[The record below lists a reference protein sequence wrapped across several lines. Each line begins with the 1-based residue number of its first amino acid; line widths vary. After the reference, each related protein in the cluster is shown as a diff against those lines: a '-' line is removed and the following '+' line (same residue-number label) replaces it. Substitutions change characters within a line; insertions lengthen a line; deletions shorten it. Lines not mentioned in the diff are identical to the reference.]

1 MKSNKI
7 FSNVFTAI
15 DIGTTKICVLIGT
28 NSPDGNLELLGIGQ
42 YPSYGLKKGVVVNI
56 AKTVESISKALAQAE
71 QMAGCKVEYAT
82 VGISGGHIKSF
93 NSTGVVAI
101 KNSDVKQEDIDRVI
115 EAAKAV
121 PIPKDQE
128 ILHVLTQYFK
138 VDGQDRILDSIGMN
152 GVRLEAQVHII
163 TGAISSAQNII
174 KSCEMAGIKVSDIV
188 LEQIA
193 SADAV
198 LSKSEK
204 ELGVGILD
212 IGGGTSDFAIYK
224 DGRIIHSKV
233 VPIAGNHFTNDLA
246 VGLGIPIGEAEELKK
261 KYGFVW
267 EEKYLELDKDKIEI
281 RLGYQNKT
289 KKIETFST
297 FEILQPRAEEIFDFI
312 CDELVKFNLKAF
324 MPSGLVLT
332 GGGSML
338 LGMAD
343 LAEKRFGLPVRIGY
357 PDKIQDDLGL
367 IQNSV
372 PEELKNPI
380 YSTGYGLL
388 VYAGGHNDLDFSAS
402 QNEPAFK
409 KVFKKMKSWIYDF
422 I

>member
-1 MKSNKI
+1 MIKKTY
-7 FSNVFTAI
+7 SNVFTAI
-15 DIGTTKICVLIGT
+15 DIGTTKICVLVGT
-28 NSPDGNLELLGIGQ
+28 NSPEGNLELIGVGQ
-42 YPSYGLKKGVVVNI
+42 SPSFGLKKGVVVNI
-56 AKTVESISKALAQAE
+56 AKTVDSISRALQDAE
-71 QMAGCKVEYAT
+71 NKTGIKIEYAT
-82 VGISGGHIKSF
+82 VGISGGHIKSL

-101 KNSDVKQEDIDRVI
+101 KNRDVSQEDINKVI

-128 ILHVLTQYFK
+128 VLHVLPQYFK
-138 VDGQDRILDSIGMN
+138 VDGQEQIVDSLGMS

-174 KSCEMAGIKVSDIV
+174 KSCELAGVKVCDIV

-198 LSKSEK
+198 LTDSEK

-233 VPIAGNHFTNDLA
+233 IPIAGNHFTNDLA
-246 VGLGIPIGEAEELKK
+246 IGLGLPIAQAEKIKK
-261 KYGFVW
+261 EYGFVW
-267 EEKYLELDKDKIEI
+267 EDKYLELDKDKVQID
-281 RLGYQNKT
+281 LGYQGKFKN
-289 KKIETFST
+289 IETFST
-297 FEILQPRAEEIFDFI
+297 LEILQPRAEEIFDFL

-324 MPSGLVLT
+324 MGSGLVIT
-332 GGGSML
+332 GGGAML
-338 LGMAD
+338 AGMKE
-343 LAEKRFGLPVRIGY
+343 LAEKRFGLPVRVGY
-357 PDKIQDDLGL
+357 PEKSTKYVI
-367 IQNSV
+367 
-372 PEELKNPI
+372 PENLKNPI

-388 VYAGGHNDLDFSAS
+388 VYASGNSNMDSNLGHDDSN
-402 QNEPAFK
+402 FK
-409 KVFKKMKSWIYDF
+409 KVFKRMKSWIYDF